1 MMNLESFFLM
11 HLTRALTSG
20 HRLVLVTEEV
30 ANSDIKEVKRI
41 RGKGPCKGY
50 STKQGFDTAFS
61 CGDIRPTTNIHEKTK
76 AEEILRRV
84 EEDLNRASAH
94 VVICA
99 PSTVLNEILAVIL
112 QKLLPDN
119 NAQTTPIKEEDFAI
133 LRIEDGQLVMDRP
146 EEVSAAA

>member
-1 MMNLESFFLM
+1 MLNLNSFFLM
-11 HLTRALTSG
+11 HVSHGLTSG
-20 HRLVLVTEEV
+20 HRIVLVTEEV
-30 ANSDIKEVKRI
+30 ASSDRQEVKRI

-50 STKQGFDTAFS
+50 STEAGFDTAYS
-61 CGDIRPTTNIHEKTK
+61 CGDVRPTTNIHEKTK

-99 PSTVLNEILAVIL
+99 PNTVLNEILAVIL
-112 QKLLPDN
+112 QELLPDN

-146 EEVSAAA
+146 EEVSVAA